1 MRLLSYFCFMATSK
15 EIFYKNLAQ
24 TTPFPIGIEIERA
37 KGTWLYGSNNQKWL
51 DMISGVAVTNIG
63 HNHSKVVA
71 AIKEQV
77 DKHMHVMVYGE
88 YVQKVQS
95 DLAEALTQ
103 VLPESLSSF
112 YFVNSGTEAN
122 EAALKL
128 AKRETGR
135 TEIISFHNSYHG
147 GTHGSLSVTGNEN
160 KKYAFRPFLPGVKFI
175 NFNAIDELKEIT
187 CNTAAVIMEVIQ
199 GDAGVR
205 IPSLEFLQ
213 AIRKRCDE
221 TGAQLIFDEIQ
232 TGMGRTGKLFAFEH
246 YHVTPDIL
254 TLAKG
259 FGGGMPIG
267 AMISSPGKMQK
278 LTHNPMLGHITTFG
292 GHPVNCAAALANLQ
306 VIQSEIDFNEVERKG
321 ALIESLLRHPEVLEI
336 RRKGLFFAI
345 DMASYEKVKKV
356 FDHCLANGVI
366 TFWFL
371 STGYAFRLS
380 PPLNVS
386 DEEIRLACTVIQEGF
401 DLCK

>member
-1 MRLLSYFCFMATSK
+1 MASPK
-15 EIFYKNLAQ
+15 DIFYENLAQ
-24 TTPFPIGIEIERA
+24 TTPFPIGIEIESAR
-37 KGTWLYGSNNQKWL
+37 GSWLYGPNGKKWL

-63 HNHSKVVA
+63 HNHPKVVE
-71 AIKEQV
+71 AIKNQV

-88 YVQKVQS
+88 YIQEVQS
-95 DLAEALTQ
+95 KLAESLTQ
-103 VLPESLSSF
+103 VLPSKLHSF

-128 AKRETGR
+128 AKRVTGR
-135 TEIISFHNSYHG
+135 PELISFNNSYHG

-160 KKYAFRPFLPGVKFI
+160 KKYAFRPFLPGVKFLD
-175 NFNAIDELKEIT
+175 FNDSSQLDQIT
-187 CNTAAVIMEVIQ
+187 DKTAAVIMEVIQ

-205 IPSLEFLQ
+205 IPSPEYMQ
-213 AIRKRCDE
+213 AIRKKCDE

-246 YHVTPDIL
+246 YGVVPDII

-267 AMISSPGKMQK
+267 AMISSKEKMVQ

-292 GHPVNCAAALANLQ
+292 GHPVNCAAALANLE
-306 VIQSEIDFNEVERKG
+306 VITNEIDFEDVKRKG
-321 ALIESLLRHPEVLEI
+321 ALMEQLLQHPEVTEI

-345 DMASYEKVKKV
+345 DMESFEKVKTV
-356 FDHCLANGVI
+356 FDYCLEKGVI

-380 PPLNVS
+380 PPLNIS
-386 DEEIRLACTVIQEGF
+386 EEDIRYACKIIQEGF
-401 DLCK
+401 DQCK